1 MIKINKIIIR
11 TDASLKIGSG
21 HVMRCLTL
29 AVALRDLEAE
39 VQFVCRKHAGNLI
52 ELIRRKNF
60 IVHELPVSGD
70 LFFSA
75 VSENN
80 SKHKPENW
88 LDTSQEQDV
97 AETINAIKEIHP
109 DWLIAD
115 HYSLGQI
122 WETKLRPHVRKIM
135 VIDDLANRPHDCD
148 LLLDQNYVKD
158 GTTRY
163 EGLVPQSCTK
173 LLGLQYVLLRSEF
186 AEFKKQLAPKSGN
199 VQRVFLFFGGS
210 DPDNLT
216 CRALEALS
224 DPRLIYLNVDVVIG
238 ESNRNR
244 GSVEKLVSKRKNT
257 QFYIQINNIAQ
268 LMGMADLALGAGG
281 STTWERLFLGL
292 PAITIIN
299 AINQK
304 QVTEDLEQFGAIWNL
319 GWHEEVST
327 KKIAT
332 KIYLAINHPETLM
345 SLSKFSFALLEN
357 CNQDWIKHN
366 FFH

>member
-1 MIKINKIIIR
+1 MIKINKIIVR

-29 AVALRDLEAE
+29 AEALRQSGAE
-39 VQFVCRKHAGNLI
+39 VQFVCRKHSGNLI
-52 ELIRRKNF
+52 DLVRQKEF
-60 IVHELPVSGD
+60 IVHALSV
-70 LFFSA
+70 
-75 VSENN
+75 
-80 SKHKPENW
+80 PENLKSSDISEINSGNEYVSW
-88 LDTSQEQDV
+88 LGVSQDQD
-97 AETINAIKEIHP
+97 ARETITVIQKNKP
-109 DWLIAD
+109 DWLIVD
-115 HYSLGQI
+115 HYGLGQI
-122 WETKLRPHVRKIM
+122 WEKQLRSHVRKIM

-158 GTTRY
+158 GQMRY

-186 AEFKKQLAPKSGN
+186 ADFKKQLAPKSGN
-199 VQRVFLFFGGS
+199 VQRIFLFFGGS
-210 DPDNLT
+210 DPGNLT

-224 DPRLIYLNVDVVIG
+224 DPGLIYLNVDVVIG
-238 ESNRNR
+238 ESNMNR
-244 GSVEKLVSKRKNT
+244 GQVEKLASKRKNT
-257 QFYIQINNIAQ
+257 QLYIQIDNIAQ
-268 LMGMADLALGAGG
+268 LMGEADLALGAGG

-292 PAITIIN
+292 PSITIIN
-299 AINQK
+299 AVNQK

-327 KKIAT
+327 NLIAR
-332 KIYLAINHPETLM
+332 KFFLAINSPETLK
-345 SLSKFSFALLEN
+345 SLSKKSFSLLGN

>member
-1 MIKINKIIIR
+1 
-11 TDASLKIGSG
+11 LG
-21 HVMRCLTL
+21 
-29 AVALRDLEAE
+29 
-39 VQFVCRKHAGNLI
+39 
-52 ELIRRKNF
+52 
-60 IVHELPVSGD
+60 
-70 LFFSA
+70 
-75 VSENN
+75 
-80 SKHKPENW
+80 
-88 LDTSQEQDV
+88 TSQEQDV
-97 AETINAIKEIHP
+97 SETLNAIQEIHP

-186 AEFKKQLAPKSGN
+186 TEFKKQLAPKSGN
-199 VQRVFLFFGGS
+199 VQRIFLFFGGS

-224 DPRLIYLNVDVVIG
+224 DPGLIYLNVDVVIG

-257 QFYIQINNIAQ
+257 QLYIQIDNIAQ
-268 LMGMADLALGAGG
+268 LMGEADLALGTGG

-299 AINQK
+299 AVNQK

-332 KIYLAINHPETLM
+332 KIFLAINHPETLM
-345 SLSKFSFALLEN
+345 SLSKFSFTLLEN
-357 CNQDWIKHN
+357 YNQDWIKHN